1 MTSIPDHAT
10 LNVIQYPHPTLRR
23 KSKSIKRVN
32 SRLRRTVR
40 QMFELMYESRGV
52 GLAANQVDLPLRLFV
67 ANPMA
72 DPEEG
77 EELVFINP
85 VLSRPKGH
93 EEGEEG
99 CLSFPELFGPVTRAK
114 RIHVQAYGLDGT
126 EISADLDG
134 FLARIVQHETDHLEG
149 MLFPDR
155 MSATHRIAI
164 AEGLEALE
172 LEHNRLV
179 AAGHIPPES
188 EIESRLLQWEK
199 EYC

>member
-1 MTSIPDHAT
+1 SIPDHVT
-10 LNVIQYPHPTLRR
+10 FGVVLYPHPTLRR
-23 KSKSIKRVN
+23 KSKPVKRVN
-32 SRLRRTVR
+32 ARLRRTVR

-52 GLAANQVDLPLRLFV
+52 GLAANQVDVPLRLFV

-72 DPEEG
+72 DPDEG

-85 VLSRPKGH
+85 VLSHPKGR

-99 CLSFPELFGPVTRAK
+99 CLSFPEVFGPVTRAK
-114 RIHVQAYGLDGT
+114 QIHVQAYGLDGT

-134 FLARIVQHETDHLEG
+134 FLSRIVQHETDHLEG

-155 MSATHRIAI
+155 MTATHRMAV
-164 AEGLEALE
+164 AEDLEAFE
-172 LEHNRLV
+172 LEHKRLV
-179 AAGHIPPES
+179 AAGKIPSES
-188 EIESRLLQWEK
+188 RIETRLLQWER